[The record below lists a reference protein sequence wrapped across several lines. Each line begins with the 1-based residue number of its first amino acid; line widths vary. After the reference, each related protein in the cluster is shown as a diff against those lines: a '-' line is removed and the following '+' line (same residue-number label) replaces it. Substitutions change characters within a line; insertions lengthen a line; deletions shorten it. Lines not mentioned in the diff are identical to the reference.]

1 MEGNLDFGK
10 NFDLT
15 LHILPQSKFDL
26 GGEKLKLKTHSHTYK
41 MYLNSF
47 FKFQNYFL
55 TIELNNYLILK
66 ITKSNTFLELKS

>member
-26 GGEKLKLKTHSHTYK
+26 GGEKIETK
-41 MYLNSF
+41 NSF
-47 FKFQNYFL
+47 THIQNV
-55 TIELNNYLILK
+55 LK
-66 ITKSNTFLELKS
+66 

>member
-26 GGEKLKLKTHSHTYK
+26 GGKKLKLKTHSHTYK

-47 FKFQNYFL
+47 L
-55 TIELNNYLILK
+55 LISKL
-66 ITKSNTFLELKS
+66 ISDD